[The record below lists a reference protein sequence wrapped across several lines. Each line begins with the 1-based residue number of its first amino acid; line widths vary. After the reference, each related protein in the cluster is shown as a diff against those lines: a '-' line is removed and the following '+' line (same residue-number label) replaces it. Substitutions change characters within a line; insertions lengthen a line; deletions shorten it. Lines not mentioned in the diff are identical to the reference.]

1 MKLHPKQT
9 NPLKN
14 QQNPS
19 IALSTNYVSYQT
31 SAIIYPIKKNT
42 FYTYLY
48 FFNQSILLMT

>member
-42 FYTYLY
+42 FYSYLY